1 MENLRKKYL
10 RLLGSVDIS
19 KKRSLYSRIKWDDR
33 LIIIRG
39 QRGVGKTT
47 LILQHI
53 RETGMDPGEVLYVS
67 LDDIYFSGHALS
79 ELVEE
84 FVLEGGKY
92 LYLDEVHR
100 YPGWSQEVKNIYDFY
115 PSLNLVLT
123 GSSALSFYISGAD
136 LGRRAVVYHL
146 PELSFREYL
155 YFVHNL
161 TFDIIPL
168 ADLLKHHERLA
179 LEVNAKVRSVKLF
192 REYLRYGAYPFVL
205 EGREGY
211 PEKVEWLIST
221 VIDNDIPAIENIAY
235 ESRMKMK
242 KLLLM
247 MATSSPMRVNLSEL
261 SRKVET
267 SRDVLMKFL
276 NLLVQA
282 GIIRLLTTSGVGH
295 TVLRKPDKIYF
306 SNSNMLFSIYE
317 NADIGTARE
326 TFFLDQLSATHQVTY
341 PKNGDFLV
349 EGKYLFEVGGK
360 NKTFLQIFDHP
371 RPYLAV
377 DDTEYGHK
385 DRIPLWLF
393 GFLY

>member
-1 MENLRKKYL
+1 VENLRKKYL

-360 NKTFLQIFDHP
+360 NKTFRQIFDHP